1 MPSSPS
7 SLWLS
12 GTEWFLCSAGGGL
25 ALTALRRRVTRE
37 MVSGPLGLV
46 GKKTLYALGVGVN
59 LLLWVS
65 EPTFPCYLQGIGL

>member
-1 MPSSPS
+1 MPSFPS

-12 GTEWFLCSAGGGL
+12 GTEWFLCSARGGL
-25 ALTALRRRVTRE
+25 ALTALRRRIIRE